1 MRKVFNLILKTTPI
15 IKTFLSH
22 KKNTPFTHQNPRI
35 STKCIVL
42 RENNVDSLLETT
54 MSNQQNFEL

>member
-1 MRKVFNLILKTTPI
+1 MHKVFNLILKTTRI

-22 KKNTPFTHQNPRI
+22 TEKAQHSSIKTQKSQQNALLLEKNVVT
-35 STKCIVL
+35 
-42 RENNVDSLLETT
+42 LLETT